1 VGTGELNRP
10 QFSVIGFGRFGRL
23 AARELARVG
32 DTVVHD
38 VRDVSAPA
46 ARMGVRP
53 VPLAEA
59 ALARHIV
66 LAPPI
71 GALRDC
77 IRSLAPHLRP
87 GTLVADTCSVK
98 VQPAAVLLEE
108 VPPEVDCMAT
118 HPLFGPDS
126 AATGLAGHTIV
137 VCPLRGGRPRLARR
151 FLEKMGLE
159 VLIMSPEDHDRE
171 IAETQAL
178 VMWIG
183 RALERIGAS
192 PRPLATTG
200 YTRLLEILR
209 YVTGDSQQLFID
221 IERRNPYAATAR
233 RRFLEALLEVEAGTM
248 EGMEVIYR
256 AAGMTE
262 AEIVKGYLE
271 SEGFPVDLD
280 YESAGPV
287 MGLTMDGLGEVRV
300 CVPPEY
306 AEDARLAI
314 ARRPGGTG
322 PTGTA

>member
-1 VGTGELNRP
+1 MSRP
-10 QFSVIGFGRFGRL
+10 EFAVVGFGRFGRL
-23 AARELARVG
+23 AARELAIRG
-32 DTVVHD
+32 ETVVHD
-38 VRDVSAPA
+38 VRDISAA
-46 ARMGVRP
+46 AADLGARAGSLRD
-53 VPLAEA
+53 A
-59 ALARHIV
+59 AQARHVV

-71 GALRDC
+71 GRLRDV
-77 IRSLAPHLRP
+77 IRTLRPHLVPR
-87 GTLVADTCSVK
+87 TVVVDTCSVK
-98 VQPAAVLLEE
+98 VQPAATLLAEL
-108 VPPEVDCMAT
+108 PPDIDCIAT

-126 AATGLAGHTIV
+126 AAAGLEGHTIV
-137 VCPLRGGRPRLARR
+137 VCPLRRGRPRLVRR

-159 VLIMSPEDHDRE
+159 VLIMSPEEHDRE

-221 IERRNPYAATAR
+221 IERRNPYAAPAR

-248 EGMEVIYR
+248 EGMEIVYR
-256 AAGMTE
+256 ASGMTE

-271 SEGFPVDLD
+271 TEGFPVDLD

-306 AEDARLAI
+306 AEEARLAI
-314 ARRPGGTG
+314 ARRPGGASPAG
-322 PTGTA
+322 AA